1 MTDNANMRP
10 MTLETLARRLAAKRL
25 KKVAKATGLHYN
37 TLRKIRDDAEANPTL
52 NVMRVLSDHLRS
64 H

>member
-1 MTDNANMRP
+1 MKDLTEISP

-52 NVMRVLSDHLRS
+52 NVMRVLSDYLRS